1 MLFVFDAKSNNE
13 FHCYRGGQFPLFH
26 PFPLE
31 LSKSSKTFHFLS
43 WVMSDGPTHPDIK
56 ICCQLIG
63 VKISGPPLP
72 LCLVSTHGGIFDK
85 EIRIFPQKA
94 YSSLLVAGQK

>member
-63 VKISGPPLP
+63 VKISGLP
-72 LCLVSTHGGIFDK
+72 LCL
-85 EIRIFPQKA
+85 
-94 YSSLLVAGQK
+94 SSV